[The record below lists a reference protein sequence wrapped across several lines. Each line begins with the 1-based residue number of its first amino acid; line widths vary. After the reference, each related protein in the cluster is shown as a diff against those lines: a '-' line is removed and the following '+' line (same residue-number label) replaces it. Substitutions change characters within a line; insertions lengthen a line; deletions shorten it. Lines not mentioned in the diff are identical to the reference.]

1 MLKKG
6 DSPEED
12 PAMKKKT
19 VNDIEIANKRVL
31 VRLDLNVPLENGVV
45 SDDTRIRAALPTIK
59 FLLEINAI
67 PILCSHLGRPKGKPD
82 PKYSL
87 TPVADR
93 LGQLLDR
100 PVQMAPDCVGPVVE
114 DRGTKI
120 PRGSVLLLE
129 NLRFHAE
136 EEANDPEFAKALAS
150 LAEIYVNDA
159 FGSAHRAHAS
169 TVGVT
174 AYLPAVAGFLMEKE
188 LMFLGQALASPT
200 RPFVALLG
208 GAKVSDKIEVIHN
221 LLGKVDSLLIGGG
234 MANTFLKAQGK
245 AVGESLVENDKL
257 DVAASL
263 LREGKEKLVIPV
275 DVVVADRF
283 DAQAQTR
290 IVSVDEVPDGWRIL
304 DIGPQTVALFS
315 RYLSTAQTVL
325 WNGPMG
331 VFEMEPFSRGTFA
344 MAYALAHLNHA
355 TTIVGGGDSASAVE
369 RAGVAGQISHIS
381 TGGGASLE
389 FLEGKELPGVACL
402 DAQHVGAIRKDIQPC
417 GLAESMRQKF

>member
-1 MLKKG
+1 
-6 DSPEED
+6 
-12 PAMKKKT
+12 MKQKT
-19 VNDIEIANKRVL
+19 INDIEVANKRVL

-45 SDDTRIRAALPTIK
+45 SDDTRIRAALPTVK
-59 FLLEINAI
+59 FLLENNAI

-87 TPVADR
+87 KPVAER
-93 LGQLLDR
+93 LAHLLGCRVQLT
-100 PVQMAPDCVGPVVE
+100 PDCIGPDAE
-114 DRGTKI
+114 RMAATM
-120 PRGSVLLLE
+120 PRGDVLLLE

-136 EEANDPEFAKALAS
+136 EEKNDSEFAQALAS
-150 LAEIYVNDA
+150 LADVYVNDA

-188 LMFLGQALASPT
+188 LMFLGQALASPS
-200 RPFVALLG
+200 RPFIALLG

-221 LLGKVDSLLIGGG
+221 LLAKVDWLLIGGG

-257 DVAASL
+257 DVAESL
-263 LREGKEKLVIPV
+263 LREGKEKLIMPV
-275 DVVVADRF
+275 DVLVADRF

-290 IVSVDEVPDGWRIL
+290 IVGVNEVPDGWRIL
-304 DIGPQTVALFS
+304 DIGPQTVELFS
-315 RYLSTAQTVL
+315 RHLSSARTVV

-331 VFEMEPFSRGTFA
+331 VFEMEPFSAGTFA
-344 MAYALAHLNHA
+344 MAHALAQLNRA

-402 DAQHVGAIRKDIQPC
+402 DAQNVGAVRKDIQPC